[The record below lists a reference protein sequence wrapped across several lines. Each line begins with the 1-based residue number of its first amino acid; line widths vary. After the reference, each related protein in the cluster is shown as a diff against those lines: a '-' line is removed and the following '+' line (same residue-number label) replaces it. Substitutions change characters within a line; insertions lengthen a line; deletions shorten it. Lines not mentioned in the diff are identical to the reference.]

1 MSKIR
6 FTPPSLIRASLLV
19 APALL
24 ALAAPATAQK
34 LVWEGMQPSDPVTL
48 EGEWGAGPNTF
59 FINNNDDV
67 EQISFKTPRNLE
79 LCDGRP
85 HDTAYGR
92 ARGYAMQVTYDGQ
105 SQIVAPGSCLNFT
118 AQRVAI
124 RAASPMRQDDI
135 LEGRL
140 REVPKQG

>member
-6 FTPPSLIRASLLV
+6 FTPTSLVRASLLV
-19 APALL
+19 ASALL

-34 LVWEGMQPSDPVTL
+34 LVSVGIQPSDPVML
-48 EGEWGAGPNTF
+48 ESEWGAGPNSF
-59 FINNNDDV
+59 FIDNNSDA
-67 EQISFKTPRNLE
+67 EQISFNSPRNLE
-79 LCDGRP
+79 LCDGRA
-85 HDTAYGR
+85 HDTAYSR

-118 AQRVAI
+118 AQRVAV
-124 RAASPMRQDDI
+124 RAASPMRQDDVI
-135 LEGRL
+135 EGRL

>member
-6 FTPPSLIRASLLV
+6 FTPSRLVRASLLV

-24 ALAAPATAQK
+24 ALAAPATAQH
-34 LVWEGMQPSDPVTL
+34 LVSQGMQPEDPVTL
-48 EGEWGAGPNTF
+48 EGEWGAGPNSF

-67 EQISFKTPRNLE
+67 EQIAYNSPRNLE
-79 LCDGRP
+79 LCDGVSRN
-85 HDTAYGR
+85 TTYGR
-92 ARGYAMQVTYDGQ
+92 AHGYAMQLTYDGQ
-105 SQIVAPGSCLNFT
+105 SQVVAPGSCLNFT
-118 AQRVAI
+118 AQRVAV

-140 REVPKQG
+140 REMPNQR